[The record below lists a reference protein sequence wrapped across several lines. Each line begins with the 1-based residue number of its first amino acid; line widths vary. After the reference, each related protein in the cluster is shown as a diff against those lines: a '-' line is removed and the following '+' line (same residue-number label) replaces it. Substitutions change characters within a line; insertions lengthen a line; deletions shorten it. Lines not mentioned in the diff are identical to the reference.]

1 MVRLKLS
8 GDIDRLNGSAGF
20 QFHNGSIKAKNKGNK
35 MQSVR
40 IFQFHNGSIKAVNDK
55 FPSAPFRIFQFHNG
69 SIKAKKPDSITPRT
83 GEISIPQWFD

>member
-40 IFQFHNGSIKAVNDK
+40 IFQFHNGSIKA
-55 FPSAPFRIFQFHNG
+55 
-69 SIKAKKPDSITPRT
+69 KKPDSITPRT
-83 GEISIPQWFD
+83 GDISIPQWFD